1 MSTPSRISSLASL
14 KSPSTPNRPTTVAL
28 ALPIHRSNVKF
39 ASSKRAIDFS
49 AQLHSPAKRIH
60 ANSLSNSSSAD
71 SDDCHTALLISD
83 EKCNDIAQMKEAS
96 NPYTIASDDVSQP
109 SNMSLNEIEP
119 VEAAISSSDVDL
131 HHAHTCAVADS
142 SATEVQRNATVV
154 FLNGSFDG
162 IYDASDQPLHSVG
175 EASTREAFDATAVS
189 DSALDDATQHVI
201 CAVTESV
208 SNSVVDSVSS
218 FSLQFSVPAQAQRH
232 LRQCLLV
239 KDFKTIA
246 TVIAKMTLSLSLRV

>member
-1 MSTPSRISSLASL
+1 MSTPSRVSSLASL

-28 ALPIHRSNVKF
+28 ALPIHHSKVKF

-71 SDDCHTALLISD
+71 SDDTALLISD

-119 VEAAISSSDVDL
+119 VEAAI
-131 HHAHTCAVADS
+131 
-142 SATEVQRNATVV
+142 
-154 FLNGSFDG
+154 
-162 IYDASDQPLHSVG
+162 
-175 EASTREAFDATAVS
+175 
-189 DSALDDATQHVI
+189 
-201 CAVTESV
+201 
-208 SNSVVDSVSS
+208 
-218 FSLQFSVPAQAQRH
+218 
-232 LRQCLLV
+232 
-239 KDFKTIA
+239 
-246 TVIAKMTLSLSLRV
+246 